1 MADNTMVGV
10 AVPSVRDTFALGVT
24 ALQWVVAGY
33 VVAFA
38 ALLFTGGVVG
48 DRYGRKRALVVGIGL
63 FALGAMV
70 AASAW
75 DWRVLVAGRIVQ
87 GVGAACS
94 EPGTL
99 SLLRHLH
106 PDEHQRLRVL
116 GGWAAASGL
125 ALAAGPVA
133 AGLLLGVGGWRAVFV
148 AGAGAAG
155 GCRARGAG
163 LFPGGGHPPPGGA
176 RQRGPGG
183 PGGGPAG
190 AAH

>member
-48 DRYGRKRALVVGIGL
+48 DRYGRKRALVAGISL
-63 FALGAMV
+63 FALGALV
-70 AASAW
+70 AATAW
-75 DWRVLVAGRIVQ
+75 DWRVLVAGRVVQ

-148 AGAGAAG
+148 AEAVHAGAA
-155 GCRARGAG
+155 RAGRVALLPGSAG
-163 LFPGGGHPPPGGA
+163 PGRRQGH
-176 RQRGPGG
+176 RRGPRRL
-183 PGGGPAG
+183 
-190 AAH
+190 